1 MAWLVFARDSQGA
14 WPAWEK
20 KKTMRTVFWWGI
32 MKEKGHLQ
40 DPCIDWRMILKWTVK
55 KGDWGVGTGFIWLKV
70 RESPHIMMTL

>member
-1 MAWLVFARDSQGA
+1 
-14 WPAWEK
+14 
-20 KKTMRTVFWWGI
+20 